1 MAHNRGMA
9 KAYSHWKVLPHE
21 PIEKLG
27 ERIWR
32 VEGSLPGMALK
43 RVMAV
48 GKRSDGGLVIHNGIA
63 LDEEAMTELEA
74 WGDPAL
80 IVVPNKYH
88 RLDAKVF
95 KDRYPKAE
103 VVCPAGARKGVE
115 EVVRVDRDYGDTAVQ
130 DDAVE
135 LHHLGGVADA
145 EGYMLVRGDDGATLV
160 LNDALFNTPHQP
172 GFIGWALRNITDSTG
187 GPRVSR
193 LFKWLAVKDKAA
205 LRASFEKL
213 AETPDLQR
221 IIVSHHETIERDP
234 AGVLRDVA
242 AKL

>member
-1 MAHNRGMA
+1 MAHNRAMA
-9 KAYSHWKVLPHE
+9 KAYSHWKVLPHD

-27 ERIWR
+27 TRIWR

-48 GKRSDGGLVIHNGIA
+48 AKRSDDRLVIHNGIA
-63 LDEEAMTELEA
+63 LEEDAMKELEA
-74 WGDPAL
+74 WGDPAF

-103 VVCPAGARKGVE
+103 VVCPAGCRKQVE
-115 EVVRVDRDYGDTAVQ
+115 EVVPVDRDYLDAAVR
-130 DDAVE
+130 DEAVE
-135 LHHLGGVADA
+135 LRHLDGIGES
-145 EGYMLVRGDDGATLV
+145 EGYMLVRADDGASLV

-172 GFIGWALRNITDSTG
+172 GLVGWALRNITDSTG

-193 LFKWLAVKDKAA
+193 LFKWLAVKEKGA
-205 LRASFEKL
+205 LRACFEKL
-213 AETPDLQR
+213 ADTPDLRR
-221 IIVSHHETIERDP
+221 IIVSHHETIDDDP
-234 AGVLRDVA
+234 SGVLRHVA
-242 AKL
+242 STL

>member
-1 MAHNRGMA
+1 MA
-9 KAYSHWKVLPHE
+9 KAYAHWKVLPHE
-21 PIEKLG
+21 PIEKLADQ
-27 ERIWR
+27 IWR

-43 RVMAV
+43 RVMAI
-48 GKRSDGGLVIHNGIA
+48 GKRSDGRLVIHNGIA
-63 LDEEAMTELEA
+63 LEEDAMKEIET

-95 KDRYPKAE
+95 KDRYPEAD
-103 VVCPAGARKGVE
+103 VVCPAGCRKQVE
-115 EVVRVDRDYGDTAVQ
+115 EVVPVDRDYDDPAVQ
-130 DDAVE
+130 NEAVE
-135 LHHLGGVADA
+135 LHHLGGIAES

-172 GFIGWALRNITDSTG
+172 GVIGWALRNITDSTG

-213 AETPDLQR
+213 AATPDLQR
-221 IIVSHHETIERDP
+221 IIVAHHETIAKDP